1 MNFLDFLLLVTIILC
16 ACLLSIFIICMCIY
30 SVNLCYKQNSAH
42 ELLLEESL
50 M

>member
-1 MNFLDFLLLVTIILC
+1 MNFLDLLLLVTIVFC
-16 ACLLSIFIICMCIY
+16 ASLLAMSIIYMCIY